1 MTRDL
6 DKPMDYS
13 KCNAIEIKAISI
25 AAQKLG
31 LEYPYFGEALNVLA
45 EEFGKFPLES
55 LNGLKILHDELG
67 TINKHL
73 LKMAPKPPS
82 LDPEEMVKVLTN
94 DEIIDGLLKHGVIN
108 SLVNTFSYF
117 QENISMRIAELENG
131 ISTEGVNEQIN

>member
-1 MTRDL
+1 MTIDL

-25 AAQKLG
+25 ATQKLG
-31 LEYPYFGEALNVLA
+31 LGYPYFGEALNVLA
-45 EEFGKFPLES
+45 EEFSKFPLES

-67 TINKHL
+67 IINKHL
-73 LKMAPKPPS
+73 LEMAPKPPS
-82 LDPEEMVKVLTN
+82 LIPEEMVKVLTH
-94 DEIIDGLLKHGVIN
+94 DEIIDGLLKHGVIH

-131 ISTEGVNEQIN
+131 ISKEGVNEQIN

>member
-13 KCNAIEIKAISI
+13 KFNAIEIKAISI

-45 EEFGKFPLES
+45 EEFSKFPLES
-55 LNGLKILHDELG
+55 LNGIKILHDELG

-73 LKMAPKPPS
+73 LEMAPKPPS
-82 LDPEEMVKVLTN
+82 LDPEEMVKVLTH
-94 DEIIDGLLKHGVIN
+94 DEIIDGLLKHGVIH

-131 ISTEGVNEQIN
+131 ISKEGVNEQIN